1 MVGNPDFA
9 LVDEAYPYI
18 SKRLLTD
25 ESPRLREA
33 LRCEGYERLAQQQ
46 AFVFMCMTG
55 RDAGLSGCR
64 TSRVHQGTHPGATRN
79 KSLFSLTE

>member
-1 MVGNPDFA
+1 MQGIALVGNPDFA

-33 LRCEGYERLAQQQ
+33 LRCEGCAQQQ
-46 AFVFMCMTG
+46 AG
-55 RDAGLSGCR
+55 RLCLC
-64 TSRVHQGTHPGATRN
+64 V
-79 KSLFSLTE
+79 